1 MKRIKNKLTHN
12 LGLKIMAVLFAALLW
27 MISMD
32 INDPVA
38 ERSYS
43 NVQVQLVNTATLT
56 ARNKTYTVLDN
67 TDVVQVRIKAPSSVR
82 DDITREN
89 ITAKADFTKIT
100 EDNRVPIEVSVDD
113 SSLESRIESITT
125 NRDYVVLEIED
136 RISEQLSL
144 EVVQNGTLPAGYT
157 TGKVSTETNTISIS
171 GPESVV
177 APVKRAVVEVSLDD
191 VTSDINMQTQ
201 IKLLDEDGNEISNSN
216 IKKSIETVKV
226 TVPILRTKEVPVAYQ
241 VTGTPDDGYALTGT
255 VTCTPASVV
264 IAGRES
270 ALADVTQIEIPASE
284 LDVTDAEE
292 SVTKVVDITKYL
304 PSSISLGDS
313 SFDGNVTLTVEIE
326 AIRRKAISITE
337 SAIQVLN
344 IPDGWLAEIV
354 PNQNLR
360 VTLRGLQRYL
370 DAVDE
375 SVLTPH
381 VDVSTLLDSDGNAVP
396 GEQEIVVNFLVPA
409 NVVQEATV
417 RATIRLTRIATE

>member
-113 SSLESRIESITT
+113 SSLESKVESITT